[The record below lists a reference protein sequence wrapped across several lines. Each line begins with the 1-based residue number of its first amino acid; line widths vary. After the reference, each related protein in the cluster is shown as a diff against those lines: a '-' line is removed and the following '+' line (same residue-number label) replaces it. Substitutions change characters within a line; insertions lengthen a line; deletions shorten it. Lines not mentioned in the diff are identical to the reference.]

1 MTAREAPEGQAMAR
15 RQAVRPSRFR
25 ERVGP
30 AVRLTLVG
38 IIVAAPPA
46 MPATAQEPAAPLAGQ
61 DSAPPAVTAP
71 DPSAAPS
78 APANRSGLSEAELDD
93 LTARV
98 AAQLRCLVCRNQS
111 VLESPTELAREM
123 QSVIRER
130 LAAGE
135 TPEEVKQYFVRTYG
149 EYVLL
154 LPEPKGVNL
163 FVYLL
168 PAAGLLAGLIVLV
181 VALRRW
187 SARGAVLSAEA
198 GPASS
203 RGAESGVAREEPAGE
218 GGSPTD
224 GGDILSEKDRSWL
237 ESALRDG

>member
-187 SARGAVLSAEA
+187 SARGTVLSAEA

-203 RGAESGVAREEPAGE
+203 RGAESEVAREEPARE
-218 GGSPTD
+218 EGSPTD
-224 GGDILSEKDRSWL
+224 VGDVLSEKDRSWL

>member
-1 MTAREAPEGQAMAR
+1 MTTR
-15 RQAVRPSRFR
+15 RRRMPPRLPGRATSAVR
-25 ERVGP
+25 VGLI
-30 AVRLTLVG
+30 ALVM
-38 IIVAAPPA
+38 AAPRTA
-46 MPATAQEPAAPLAGQ
+46 PATAQEPDPDAGGG
-61 DSAPPAVTAP
+61 SAPPAATAS
-71 DPSAAPS
+71 DPAAAQEPGQPAAPV
-78 APANRSGLSEAELDD
+78 NRSRLSEAELDD

-135 TPEEVKQYFVRTYG
+135 TPEEVKGYFVRTYG

-168 PAAGLLAGLIVLV
+168 PAAGLVAGLIVLV

-187 SARGAVLSAEA
+187 SARAARPDSEV
-198 GPASS
+198 ASS
-203 RGAESGVAREEPAGE
+203 PTAGAESRVAHEAPGREDEPPEDERVALTE
-218 GGSPTD
+218 T
-224 GGDILSEKDRSWL
+224 DRSWL
-237 ESALRDG
+237 ESALREG

>member
-198 GPASS
+198 GPASW
-203 RGAESGVAREEPAGE
+203 RGAESAVAREEPAGE

>member
-203 RGAESGVAREEPAGE
+203 RGAESEVAREEPARE
-218 GGSPTD
+218 EGSPTD

>member
-187 SARGAVLSAEA
+187 SARGTVLSAEA

-203 RGAESGVAREEPAGE
+203 RGAESEVAREEPARE
-218 GGSPTD
+218 EGSPTD

>member
-203 RGAESGVAREEPAGE
+203 RGAESAVAREEPAGE

>member
-1 MTAREAPEGQAMAR
+1 MTGGAVGRPRFRGPVAA
-15 RQAVRPSRFR
+15 AVR
-25 ERVGP
+25 
-30 AVRLTLVG
+30 AALTA
-38 IIVAAPPA
+38 IIVAAPLA
-46 MPATAQEPAAPLAGQ
+46 APATAQKPAAPPAGQ
-61 DSAPPAVTAP
+61 DSAPPAATAP
-71 DPSAAPS
+71 DPSAVRS

-187 SARGAVLSAEA
+187 SARGTVLSAEA

-203 RGAESGVAREEPAGE
+203 RGAESEVAREEPARE
-218 GGSPTD
+218 EGSPTD

>member
-1 MTAREAPEGQAMAR
+1 MTGGAVGRPRFRGPVAA
-15 RQAVRPSRFR
+15 AVR
-25 ERVGP
+25 
-30 AVRLTLVG
+30 AALTA
-38 IIVAAPPA
+38 IIVAAPLA
-46 MPATAQEPAAPLAGQ
+46 APATAQEPAAPSAGQ
-61 DSAPPAVTAP
+61 DSAPSAATAP
-71 DPSAAPS
+71 DPSAVRS
-78 APANRSGLSEAELDD
+78 APVNRSGLSEAELDD

-187 SARGAVLSAEA
+187 SARGTVLSAEA

-203 RGAESGVAREEPAGE
+203 RGAESEVAREEPARE
-218 GGSPTD
+218 EGSPRD